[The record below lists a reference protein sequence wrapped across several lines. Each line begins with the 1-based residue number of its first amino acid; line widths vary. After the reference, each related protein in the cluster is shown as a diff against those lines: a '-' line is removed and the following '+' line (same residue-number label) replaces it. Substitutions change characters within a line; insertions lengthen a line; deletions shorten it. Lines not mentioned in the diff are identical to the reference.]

1 MSSILVVG
9 KPNSG
14 KSLLFNRLT
23 GVNQKVSNF
32 PGVTVE
38 IKSASFRKHQLI
50 DFPGT
55 YSLDPLT
62 KDEQIAVD
70 QFTDSISSKRVKGVL
85 CMLDSTRLER
95 SLVFALQ
102 AQKVALQA
110 GVPVVFA
117 LNMMDDI
124 ERIGES
130 VDVAGL
136 QKDLGCP
143 VYAISTR
150 KQAGLEELSDAL
162 DQLASEPQ
170 KFLPQTPMD
179 MEFDPVVR
187 AHELHSVYG
196 ASVDKLLLRQN
207 QLDRFFLSGITGGIA
222 FVTVM
227 LLLFQSIFTWA
238 APLMD
243 GVEAGIGWLSEV
255 VTGGMA
261 DGVFKDFLNDA
272 MFGGVGSFLVF
283 VPQIMV
289 LTFIIGLLEDSGYL
303 ARASVI
309 CHRGLSMVGLSGMSF
324 VPYLSGFACAIPAMF
339 AARTIA
345 SPRRRLLT
353 ILTIPLMSC
362 SARLPVYSLLI
373 LVLIPP
379 VKVVGGLLDL
389 RGLVFFGL
397 YMLGIVSALVVSAM
411 LNKFAVKETDDVPFI
426 LELPPYRLPALKPLL
441 ERALNSA
448 KAFITKAGHVI
459 FAVTVIVWV
468 LGYFPNGA
476 GNLQNS
482 YLAMM
487 GQAIEPIF
495 APLDLDWRYGVA
507 ILASFVAREVFV
519 GTLGTMFGIDGADEN
534 IAGLAANV
542 QADGLSLAAGMG
554 LLVFYVIALQCA
566 STLAVMRKEVGN
578 SSTPIKAFIGYSLM
592 AYAMAWLTFRFFGPG
607 FF

>member
-23 GVNQKVSNF
+23 GVNQKVANF

-70 QFTDSISSKRVKGVL
+70 QFIESINSKRVKGVL

-102 AQKVALQA
+102 AQKVALEA

-117 LNMMDDI
+117 LNMMDEI
-124 ERIGES
+124 ERVGES
-130 VDVAGL
+130 VDVEGL
-136 QKDLGCP
+136 QRDLGCN
-143 VYAISTR
+143 VYPISTR
-150 KQAGLEELSDAL
+150 KRQGLDELSDAL
-162 DQLASEPQ
+162 DEMASKPTQ
-170 KFLPQTPMD
+170 FMPIAMPNLD
-179 MEFDPVVR
+179 VDPVVR
-187 AHELHSVYG
+187 AHELHEIYG
-196 ASVDKLLLRQN
+196 ASVERLLKRQN
-207 QLDRFFLSGITGGIA
+207 RLDQFFLSGFFGGLA
-222 FVTVM
+222 FVVVM

-238 APLMD
+238 VPLMD
-243 GVEAGIGWLSEV
+243 GVETGVAWLSGLV
-255 VTGGMA
+255 AGNMS
-261 DGVFKDFLNDA
+261 DGIAKDFITDA
-272 MFGGVGSFLVF
+272 LFGGVGSFLVF

-309 CHRGLSMVGLSGMSF
+309 CHRGLSAVGLSGMSF

-362 SARLPVYSLLI
+362 SARLPVYSLI
-373 LVLIPP
+373 VLVLIPP
-379 VKVVGGLLDL
+379 TKVLGGLIDM
-389 RGLVFFGL
+389 RGVVFFGL
-397 YMLGIVSALVVSAM
+397 YMLGIIAALVVSAM
-411 LNKFAVKETDDVPFI
+411 LSTFVVKNEEDVPFI
-426 LELPPYRLPALKPLL
+426 LELPPYRLPSIKPLL
-441 ERALNSA
+441 QRAFNSA
-448 KAFITKAGHVI
+448 KAFVKKAGNVI

-476 GNLQNS
+476 GNLDSS
-482 YLAMM
+482 YLGSM
-487 GQAIEPIF
+487 GRFIEPVF

-542 QADGLSLAAGMG
+542 QADGLSMASGMA
-554 LLVFYVIALQCA
+554 LLVFYVLALQCA

-578 SSTPIKAFIGYSLM
+578 NRIPIYSFIGYSLF
-592 AYAMAWLTFRFFGPG
+592 AYIAAWATYLIVI
-607 FF
+607 

>member
-23 GVNQKVSNF
+23 GVNQKVANF

-62 KDEQIAVD
+62 KDEKVAVD
-70 QFTDSISSKRVKGVL
+70 KFTDYISTKRVKGVL

-102 AQKVALQA
+102 AQKMALDA
-110 GVPVVFA
+110 DVPVAFA

-124 ERIGES
+124 ERIGEA
-130 VDVAGL
+130 VDVEGL
-136 QKDLGCP
+136 QRDLGCN
-143 VYAISTR
+143 VYPISTR
-150 KQAGLEELSDAL
+150 KRQGLDELSDAL
-162 DQLASEPQ
+162 DDMATKPDA
-170 KFLPQTPMD
+170 FLPPTKLD
-179 MEFDPVVR
+179 LDFDPIKR
-187 AHELHSVYG
+187 AHELHKVYG
-196 ASVDKLLLRQN
+196 ASVDRLLETQN
-207 QLDRFFLSGITGGIA
+207 RLDKFFLSGTFGSIA
-222 FVTVM
+222 FIAVM

-238 APLMD
+238 VPLMD
-243 GVEAGIGWLSEV
+243 GVEQAIAWLSQV
-255 VTGGMA
+255 VTGNMA
-261 DGVFKDFLNDA
+261 DGMVKDFLVDA
-272 MFGGVGSFLVF
+272 LFGGVGSFLVF

-309 CHRGLSMVGLSGMSF
+309 CHRSLSRVGLSGMSF
-324 VPYLSGFACAIPAMF
+324 VPYLSGFACAIPAIY

-353 ILTIPLMSC
+353 ILTVPLMSC

-379 VKVVGGLLDL
+379 VKVLGVLDA

-397 YMLGIVSALVVSAM
+397 YMLGIVAALVVSAM
-411 LNKFAVKETDDVPFI
+411 LSKFAVKNEDDVPFI
-426 LELPPYRLPALKPLL
+426 LELPPYRLPTFKPLVV
-441 ERALNSA
+441 RALNSA
-448 KAFITKAGHVI
+448 RTFVKKAGAVI
-459 FAVTVIVWV
+459 FTVTVLIWV

-476 GNLQNS
+476 GNLDNS
-482 YLAMM
+482 YLGLM
-487 GQAIEPIF
+487 GKLIEPIF

-507 ILASFVAREVFV
+507 ILASFAAREVFV

-542 QADGLSLAAGMG
+542 QADGLSFASGMA

-566 STLAVMRKEVGN
+566 STLAVMRREVGSN
-578 SSTPIKAFIGYSLM
+578 TIPVYTFVGYSLL
-592 AYAMAWLTFRFFGPG
+592 AYLAAWLTYLIAA
-607 FF
+607 

>member
-1 MSSILVVG
+1 MSNILVVG

-38 IKSASFRKHQLI
+38 IKTASFRKHQLV

-62 KDEQIAVD
+62 RDEQIAVD
-70 QFTDSISSKRVKGVL
+70 QFHQSITNKSVKGVL

-102 AQKVALQA
+102 AQKVALEA
-110 GVPVVFA
+110 GVPVMFA

-124 ERIGES
+124 EKIGERI
-130 VDVAGL
+130 DVQGL
-136 QKDLGCP
+136 QKDLGSRVFP
-143 VYAISTR
+143 ISTR
-150 KQAGLEELSDAL
+150 KRQGLDELSDQL
-162 DQLASEPQ
+162 DAMASRPES
-170 KFLPQTPMD
+170 FLPEIMPDLQK
-179 MEFDPVVR
+179 DPVLR
-187 AHELHSVYG
+187 AHELHEIYG
-196 ASVDKLLLRQN
+196 ASVEKLLRTQN
-207 QLDRFFLSGITGGIA
+207 RLDKFFLSGLFGGIA
-222 FVTVM
+222 FVAVM

-238 APLMD
+238 VPLMD
-243 GVEAGIGWLSEV
+243 GVEAGISWLSQV
-255 VTGGMA
+255 VTVAMPAGLI
-261 DGVFKDFLNDA
+261 KDFIIDA
-272 MFGGVGSFLVF
+272 LFGGIGSFLVF

-309 CHRGLSMVGLSGMSF
+309 CHRGLSKVGLSGMSF

-362 SARLPVYSLLI
+362 SARLPVYSLLV

-379 VKVVGGLLDL
+379 TKVLGGLLDL

-397 YMLGIVSALVVSAM
+397 YMLGIIAALVVSAM
-411 LNKFAVKETDDVPFI
+411 LAKFVVRNEDDVPFI

-448 KAFITKAGHVI
+448 RAFVKKAGHII
-459 FAVTVIVWV
+459 FTVTVVVWV
-468 LGYFPNGA
+468 LGYFPNGP
-476 GNLQNS
+476 GNLDS
-482 YLAMM
+482 SFLGWM
-487 GQAIEPIF
+487 GQAIEPLF
-495 APLDLDWRYGVA
+495 EPLGLDWRYGVA

-542 QADGLSLAAGMG
+542 QADGLSLASGMA
-554 LLVFYVIALQCA
+554 LLVFYVLALQCA

-578 SSTPIKAFIGYSLM
+578 NMIPIYSFIGYSLL
-592 AYAMAWLTFRFFGPG
+592 AYAGAWITYLIVI
-607 FF
+607 

>member
-1 MSSILVVG
+1 VSNILVVG

-23 GVNQKVSNF
+23 GVSQKVSNF

-38 IKSASFRKHQLI
+38 IKTASFRKHQLI

-62 KDEQIAVD
+62 KDEKIAVD
-70 QFTDSISSKRVKGVL
+70 QFIDYIKNGRVKGVL

-102 AQKVALQA
+102 AQQVALGA
-110 GVPVVFA
+110 GIPVMFA
-117 LNMMDDI
+117 LNMMDDV

-130 VDVAGL
+130 VDVQGL
-136 QKDLGCP
+136 QQNLACKMFP
-143 VYAISTR
+143 ISTR
-150 KQAGLEELSDAL
+150 RRQGLDELSNAL
-162 DQLASEPQ
+162 DEMATKPQ
-170 KFLPQTPMD
+170 EFMPTVMPPLD
-179 MEFDPVVR
+179 FDPVLR
-187 AHELHSVYG
+187 AHELHEIYG
-196 ASVDKLLLRQN
+196 ASVEKLLKTQN
-207 QLDRFFLSGITGGIA
+207 RLDKFFLSGVFGGLA
-222 FVTVM
+222 FVAIM
-227 LLLFQSIFTWA
+227 LILFQSIFTWA
-238 APLMD
+238 VPLMD
-243 GVEAGIGWLSEV
+243 GVEGSIAWLSTL
-255 VTGGMA
+255 VTNNMA
-261 DGVFKDFLNDA
+261 DGIIKDFLVDA
-272 MFGGVGSFLVF
+272 LFGGVGSFLVF

-309 CHRGLSMVGLSGMSF
+309 CHRGLSRVGLSGMSF

-362 SARLPVYSLLI
+362 SARLPVYSLLV

-379 VKVVGGLLDL
+379 TKVLGGLLDL
-389 RGLVFFGL
+389 RGVIFFGL
-397 YMLGIVSALVVSAM
+397 YMLGIVAALVVSAM
-411 LNKFAVKETDDVPFI
+411 LSKFVVKNEDDVPFI
-426 LELPPYRLPALKPLL
+426 LELPPYRLPSLKPLL
-441 ERALNSA
+441 QRALNSA
-448 KAFITKAGHVI
+448 KAFISKAGHII

-476 GNLQNS
+476 GNLDNS
-482 YLAMM
+482 YLGWM
-487 GQAIEPIF
+487 GKLIEPIF

-534 IAGLAANV
+534 IAGLATNI
-542 QADGLSLAAGMG
+542 QADGLSLASGMA
-554 LLVFYVIALQCA
+554 LLVFYVLALQCA
-566 STLAVMRKEVGN
+566 STLAVMRKEVGSN
-578 SSTPIKAFIGYSLM
+578 LIPIYSFIGYSLL
-592 AYAMAWLTFRFFGPG
+592 AYIAAWLTYMIVA
-607 FF
+607 

>member
-23 GVNQKVSNF
+23 GVNQKVANF

-38 IKSASFRKHQLI
+38 IKTASFRKHILI

-55 YSLDPLT
+55 YSLDPIS

-70 QFTDSISSKRVKGVL
+70 QFVDYISNKRVKGVL

-102 AQKVALQA
+102 AQKFALEA
-110 GVPVVFA
+110 DVPVVFA
-117 LNMMDDI
+117 LNMMDEI
-124 ERIGES
+124 ARVGET
-130 VDVAGL
+130 VDVENL
-136 QKDLGCP
+136 ERDLGCK

-150 KQAGLEELSDAL
+150 QRQGLEELSEAL
-162 DQLASEPQ
+162 DTLATDPEL
-170 KFLPQTPMD
+170 FLPASTLD
-179 MEFDPVVR
+179 LDFDPVVR
-187 AHELHSVYG
+187 AHQLHAKYG
-196 ASVDKLLLRQN
+196 ANVDRLLRTQN
-207 QLDRFFLSGITGGIA
+207 RLDRFFLSGIMGGIA
-222 FVTVM
+222 FVLIM

-238 APLMD
+238 VPLMD
-243 GVEAGIGWLSEV
+243 GVEAGVSWLSQF
-255 VTGGMA
+255 TTSHLS
-261 DGVFKDFLNDA
+261 DGVFKDFLVDA
-272 MFGGVGSFLVF
+272 VFGGVGSFLVF

-309 CHRGLSMVGLSGMSF
+309 CHRALSAAGVSGMSF

-345 SPRRRLLT
+345 SPKRRLLT

-362 SARLPVYSLLI
+362 SARLPVYSLI
-373 LVLIPP
+373 VLVLIPP
-379 VKVVGGLLDL
+379 TKVLGGLLDM
-389 RGLVFFGL
+389 RGVVFFGL
-397 YMLGIVSALVVSAM
+397 YMLGIVAALVVSAM
-411 LNKFAVKETDDVPFI
+411 LSKFAVKNEEDVPFI
-426 LELPPYRLPALKPLL
+426 LELPPYRLPSFKPLI
-441 ERALNSA
+441 ERSINSA
-448 KAFITKAGHVI
+448 KAFVKKAGNVI
-459 FAVTVIVWV
+459 FVVTVLVWV

-476 GNLQNS
+476 GNLESS
-482 YLAMM
+482 YLGML
-487 GQAIEPIF
+487 GRIIEPIF

-542 QADGLSLAAGMG
+542 QADGLSMASGMA
-554 LLVFYVIALQCA
+554 LLVFYVLALQCA

-578 SSTPIKAFIGYSLM
+578 NRIPVYSFIGYSLL
-592 AYAMAWLTFRFFGPG
+592 AYVGAVITFQLVTLFA
-607 FF
+607 

>member
-1 MSSILVVG
+1 MSRILVVG

-62 KDEQIAVD
+62 KDEKIAVD
-70 QFTDSISSKRVKGVL
+70 QFVDSISNKRVKGVL

-102 AQKVALQA
+102 AQRVALEA
-110 GVPVVFA
+110 DVPVMFA

-124 ERIGES
+124 ERIGETID
-130 VDVAGL
+130 VDGL
-136 QKDLGCP
+136 ANDLHGKVFP
-143 VYAISTR
+143 ISTR
-150 KQAGLEELSDAL
+150 QQQGLAELSDAL
-162 DQLASEPQ
+162 DEMAMRPDTY
-170 KFLPQTPMD
+170 LPISMPD
-179 MEFDPVVR
+179 LDFDPVRR
-187 AHELHSVYG
+187 AHALHEKYG
-196 ASVDKLLLRQN
+196 ASVDKLLARQN
-207 QLDRFFLSGITGGIA
+207 SLDKFFLSGIFGGMA
-222 FVTVM
+222 FVFIM

-238 APLMD
+238 VPLMD
-243 GVEAGIGWLSEV
+243 GVEAFIGWLSVV
-255 VTGGMA
+255 VTGNMS
-261 DGVFKDFLNDA
+261 DGIVKDFLVDA

-289 LTFIIGLLEDSGYL
+289 LTFIIGLLEDTGYL

-309 CHRGLSMVGLSGMSF
+309 CHRGLSKVGLSGMSF

-362 SARLPVYSLLI
+362 SARLPVYSLLV

-379 VKVVGGLLDL
+379 TNVLGGLIDL
-389 RGLVFFGL
+389 QGLVFFGL
-397 YMLGIVSALVVSAM
+397 YMLGIVAALVVSAM
-411 LNKFAVKETDDVPFI
+411 LAKFAVKNEDDVPFI
-426 LELPPYRLPALKPLL
+426 LELPPYRLPSIKPLVQ
-441 ERALNSA
+441 RALNSA
-448 KAFITKAGHVI
+448 KAFIAKAGHII

-476 GNLQNS
+476 GNLENS
-482 YLAMM
+482 YLAWM
-487 GQAIEPIF
+487 GRAVEPIF

-534 IAGLAANV
+534 IAGLAANI
-542 QADGLSLAAGMG
+542 QADGMSLASGMA

-566 STLAVMRKEVGN
+566 STLAVMRKEVGSN
-578 SSTPIKAFIGYSLM
+578 MIPIYAFVGYSLL
-592 AYAMAWLTFRFFGPG
+592 AYLAAFIAFNLIA
-607 FF
+607 

>member
-1 MSSILVVG
+1 MSNILVVG

-38 IKSASFRKHQLI
+38 IKTASFRKHQLI

-62 KDEQIAVD
+62 KDEKIAVD
-70 QFTDSISSKRVKGVL
+70 QFVDSISNKRVKGVL

-110 GVPVVFA
+110 DVPVIFA
-117 LNMMDDI
+117 LNMMDDV
-124 ERIGES
+124 ERIGET
-130 VDVAGL
+130 VDVEGL
-136 QKDLGCP
+136 KRDLHCEVFP
-143 VYAISTR
+143 ISTR
-150 KQAGLEELSDAL
+150 TQQGLEALSTAL
-162 DQLASEPQ
+162 DDMATYPQ
-170 KFLPQTPMD
+170 AYLPIEMPHLD
-179 MEFDPVVR
+179 FDPVVR
-187 AHELHSVYG
+187 AHELHEVYG
-196 ASVDKLLLRQN
+196 ASVDKLLRRQN
-207 QLDRFFLSGITGGIA
+207 KLDRFFLSGFFGGIA
-222 FVTVM
+222 FVFIM

-238 APLMD
+238 VPLMD
-243 GVEAGIGWLSEV
+243 GVEAIIGWMSSV
-255 VTGGMA
+255 VTANMA
-261 DGVFKDFLNDA
+261 DGMVKDFLIDA
-272 MFGGVGSFLVF
+272 IFGGVGSFLVF

-289 LTFIIGLLEDSGYL
+289 LTFIIGLLEDTGYL

-309 CHRGLSMVGLSGMSF
+309 CHRGLSRVGLSGMSF

-362 SARLPVYSLLI
+362 SARLPVYSLLV

-379 VKVVGGLLDL
+379 TSLLGGLISLQ
-389 RGLVFFGL
+389 GLVFFGL
-397 YMLGIVSALVVSAM
+397 YMLGIVAALVVSAM
-411 LNKFAVKETDDVPFI
+411 LSKFAVKNEDDVPFI
-426 LELPPYRLPALKPLL
+426 LELPPYRLPSLKPLL

-448 KAFITKAGHVI
+448 KAFVSKAGHII

-476 GNLQNS
+476 GNLDNS
-482 YLAMM
+482 FLGWM
-487 GQAIEPIF
+487 GKAIEPIF

-519 GTLGTMFGIDGADEN
+519 GTLGTMFGIEGADEN
-534 IAGLAANV
+534 IAGLAQNI
-542 QADGLSLAAGMG
+542 QADGLTMASGMA

-578 SSTPIKAFIGYSLM
+578 NQIPVYAFIGYSIM
-592 AYAMAWLTFRFFGPG
+592 AYIAAWITYLLLA
-607 FF
+607 

>member
-1 MSSILVVG
+1 VSSILVVG

-23 GVNQKVSNF
+23 GVNQKVANF

-38 IKSASFRKHQLI
+38 IKSAAFRKHQLI

-62 KDEQIAVD
+62 KDEQVAVD
-70 QFTDSISSKRVKGVL
+70 EFVDSINNKRVKGVL

-102 AQKVALQA
+102 AQKVALEA
-110 GVPVVFA
+110 GVPVAFA
-117 LNMMDDI
+117 LNMMDDV
-124 ERIGES
+124 ERIGET
-130 VDVAGL
+130 VDVDGL
-136 QKDLGCP
+136 QRDLGCN

-150 KQAGLEELSDAL
+150 KKQGLDTLSDAL
-162 DQLASEPQ
+162 DDMATKPDT
-170 KFLPQTPMD
+170 FLPTVMPD
-179 MEFDPVVR
+179 LNFDPIRR
-187 AHELHSVYG
+187 AHELHEVYG
-196 ASVDKLLLRQN
+196 ASVDRLLARQN
-207 QLDRFFLSGITGGIA
+207 RLDKFFLSGIFGGIA
-222 FVTVM
+222 FVVAM
-227 LLLFQSIFTWA
+227 LILFQSIFTWA
-238 APLMD
+238 VPLMD
-243 GVEAGIGWLSEV
+243 GVEAGIAWLSGV
-255 VTGGMA
+255 VTNNMPDGIARDFIA
-261 DGVFKDFLNDA
+261 DAL
-272 MFGGVGSFLVF
+272 FGGVGSFLVF

-309 CHRGLSMVGLSGMSF
+309 CHRGLSKVGLSGMSF

-379 VKVVGGLLDL
+379 TKVLGGLLDL
-389 RGLVFFGL
+389 RGVMFFAL
-397 YMLGIVSALVVSAM
+397 YMLGIVAALVVSAM
-411 LNKFAVKETDDVPFI
+411 LSKFVVKDEEDVPFI
-426 LELPPYRLPALKPLL
+426 LELPPYRLPTLKPLL
-441 ERALNSA
+441 ARALNSGR
-448 KAFITKAGHVI
+448 AFVKKAGAVI
-459 FAVTVIVWV
+459 FTITVIVWV

-476 GNLQNS
+476 GNLDNS
-482 YLAMM
+482 FLGWM
-487 GQAIEPIF
+487 GKAIEPVF
-495 APLDLDWRYGVA
+495 EPLGLDWRYGVA

-542 QADGLSLAAGMG
+542 QADGLSLASGMA
-554 LLVFYVIALQCA
+554 LLVFYVLALQCA

-578 SSTPIKAFIGYSLM
+578 SRIPIYSFIGYSLLAYIAAWVTYM
-592 AYAMAWLTFRFFGPG
+592 AVV
-607 FF
+607 

>member
-1 MSSILVVG
+1 MSNILVVG

-23 GVNQKVSNF
+23 GVSQKVSNF

-38 IKSASFRKHQLI
+38 IKSASFRKHNLI

-62 KDEQIAVD
+62 KDEKIAVD
-70 QFTDSISSKRVKGVL
+70 QFVSYISNKTVKGVL

-102 AQKVALQA
+102 AQKMALQA
-110 GVPVVFA
+110 GVPVIFA

-124 ERIGES
+124 ERIGEA
-130 VDVAGL
+130 VDVQGL
-136 QKDLGCP
+136 QRDLGCR
-143 VYAISTR
+143 VYPISTR
-150 KQAGLEELSDAL
+150 RRVGLEQLSDAL
-162 DQLASEPQ
+162 DKMATNPQ
-170 KFLPQTPMD
+170 EFLPENPID
-179 MEFDPVVR
+179 FDFDLVVR
-187 AHELHSVYG
+187 AHELHRVYG
-196 ASVDKLLLRQN
+196 PSVEKVLSQQNRLDK
-207 QLDRFFLSGITGGIA
+207 FFLSGIGGGIA
-222 FVTVM
+222 FVVVM
-227 LLLFQSIFTWA
+227 MLLFQSIFTWA
-238 APLMD
+238 VPLMD
-243 GVEAGIGWLSEV
+243 GVEAGIAWLSEV
-255 VTGGMA
+255 VTGNMSKGML
-261 DGVFKDFLNDA
+261 KDFLVDA
-272 MFGGVGSFLVF
+272 IFGGIGSFLVF

-309 CHRGLSMVGLSGMSF
+309 CHRGLSKVGLSGMSF
-324 VPYLSGFACAIPAMF
+324 VPYLSGFACAIPAIF

-362 SARLPVYSLLI
+362 SARLPVYSLLV

-379 VKVVGGLLDL
+379 TKVIGGLLDL

-397 YMLGIVSALVVSAM
+397 YMLGIVAALVVSA
-411 LNKFAVKETDDVPFI
+411 LLSKYVVKNEDDVPFI
-426 LELPPYRLPALKPLL
+426 LELPPYRLPSLKPLL
-441 ERALNSA
+441 QRALNSA
-448 KAFITKAGHVI
+448 KAFVKKAGHVI
-459 FAVTVIVWV
+459 FVVTLLVWV

-476 GNLQNS
+476 GNLENS
-482 YLAMM
+482 YLGWL
-487 GQAIEPIF
+487 GQAIEPVF

-519 GTLGTMFGIDGADEN
+519 GTLGTMFWIDGADEN

-542 QADGLSLAAGMG
+542 QADGLSLASGMA
-554 LLVFYVIALQCA
+554 LLVFYVLALQCA
-566 STLAVMRKEVGN
+566 STLAVMRKEVGSN
-578 SSTPIKAFIGYSLM
+578 LIPIYSFIGYSLL
-592 AYAMAWLTFRFFGPG
+592 AYFAAWLTYLLVV
-607 FF
+607 

>member
-1 MSSILVVG
+1 MSNILVVG

-23 GVNQKVSNF
+23 GVSQKVSNF

-38 IKSASFRKHQLI
+38 IKSATFRKHNLI

-62 KDEQIAVD
+62 KDEKVAVD
-70 QFTDSISSKRVKGVL
+70 KFNGYISSKTVKGVL

-102 AQKVALQA
+102 AQKLALES
-110 GVPVVFA
+110 GVPVMFA
-117 LNMMDDI
+117 LNMMDDV

-130 VDVAGL
+130 IDVEGL
-136 QKDLGCP
+136 ERDLTSKVFP
-143 VYAISTR
+143 ISTR
-150 KQAGLEELSDAL
+150 QGKGLEALSNGL
-162 DQLASEPQ
+162 DDMARNPVQ
-170 KFLPQTPMD
+170 FLPKELPD
-179 MEFDPVVR
+179 FSFDPIVR
-187 AHELHSVYG
+187 AHELHQIYGPSVE
-196 ASVDKLLLRQN
+196 KLLSNQN
-207 QLDRFFLSGITGGIA
+207 RLDKFFLSGIGGGIA
-222 FVTVM
+222 FVVVM

-238 APLMD
+238 VPLMD
-243 GVEAGIGWLSEV
+243 GVEAGIAWLSQL
-255 VTGGMA
+255 VTGNMQNGII
-261 DGVFKDFLNDA
+261 KDFLVDA
-272 MFGGVGSFLVF
+272 IFGGVGSFLVF

-324 VPYLSGFACAIPAMF
+324 VPYLSGFACAIPAIF

-345 SPRRRLLT
+345 SPKRRLLT
-353 ILTIPLMSC
+353 IITIPLMSC

-379 VKVVGGLLDL
+379 IKVLGGLIDL

-397 YMLGIVSALVVSAM
+397 YMLGIIAALVVSA
-411 LNKFAVKETDDVPFI
+411 LLSKYAVKNEDDVPFI
-426 LELPPYRLPALKPLL
+426 LELPPYRLPSFKPLL
-441 ERALNSA
+441 QRALNSA
-448 KAFITKAGHVI
+448 KAFVKKAGHII
-459 FAVTVIVWV
+459 FTVTVLVWV

-476 GNLQNS
+476 GNLDNS
-482 YLAMM
+482 YLGWM

-534 IAGLAANV
+534 IASLAANV
-542 QADGLSLAAGMG
+542 QADGLSLASGMA
-554 LLVFYVIALQCA
+554 LLVFYVIALQCT
-566 STLAVMRKEVGN
+566 STLAVMRKELGSNLIPTYTFV
-578 SSTPIKAFIGYSLM
+578 GYSLM
-592 AYAMAWLTFRFFGPG
+592 AYFAAWLTYVIII
-607 FF
+607 

>member
-23 GVNQKVSNF
+23 GVNQKVANF

-62 KDEQIAVD
+62 KDEQVAVNE
-70 QFTDSISSKRVKGVL
+70 FNESINSKRVKGVL

-102 AQKVALQA
+102 AQKVALEA
-110 GVPVVFA
+110 GVPVAFA

-136 QKDLGCP
+136 QADLGCN
-143 VYAISTR
+143 VYPISTR
-150 KQAGLEELSDAL
+150 KRQGLDELSDAL
-162 DQLASEPQ
+162 DDMATKPET
-170 KFLPQTPMD
+170 FLPPTKLD
-179 MEFDPVVR
+179 LSFDPIKR
-187 AHELHSVYG
+187 AHELHKVYG
-196 ASVDKLLLRQN
+196 ASVDRLLATQN
-207 QLDRFFLSGITGGIA
+207 RLDKFFLSGVFGSIA
-222 FVTVM
+222 FVAVM

-238 APLMD
+238 VPLMD
-243 GVEAGIGWLSEV
+243 GVEQIIGWLSEV
-255 VTGGMA
+255 VTGSMPDGMI
-261 DGVFKDFLNDA
+261 KDFLVDA
-272 MFGGVGSFLVF
+272 LFGGVGSFLVF

-309 CHRGLSMVGLSGMSF
+309 CHRGLSKVGLSGMSF
-324 VPYLSGFACAIPAMF
+324 VPYLSGFACAIPAIY

-379 VKVVGGLLDL
+379 VKVLGFLDL

-397 YMLGIVSALVVSAM
+397 YMLGIVAALVVSAM
-411 LNKFAVKETDDVPFI
+411 LSKFVVKNEDDVPFI
-426 LELPPYRLPALKPLL
+426 LELPPYRLPTFKPLVV
-441 ERALNSA
+441 RALNSA
-448 KAFITKAGHVI
+448 KAFVKKAGAII
-459 FAVTVIVWV
+459 FTVTVSIWV

-476 GNLQNS
+476 GNLDNS
-482 YLAMM
+482 YLGMM
-487 GQAIEPIF
+487 GQWIEPIF

-507 ILASFVAREVFV
+507 ILASFAAREVFV

-542 QADGLSLAAGMG
+542 QADGLTFASGMA

-566 STLAVMRKEVGN
+566 STLAVMRREVGSN
-578 SSTPIKAFIGYSLM
+578 AIPIYTFVGYSLL
-592 AYAMAWLTFRFFGPG
+592 AYFAAWLTYLVAS
-607 FF
+607 